1 MQTILFGAILLTAH
15 GPPLLANTPEATN
28 DWLALDE
35 QLESMAS
42 SLQSSGGGVDVG
54 AIVRSY
60 YRHSS
65 DFESPS
71 GADFGGFVLENARL
85 FAEGAYGAFDWR
97 FSFGFTEGPFEEDT
111 AASGDTIVG
120 SGSVPIDSPP
130 VDQEL
135 EAELL
140 DAYAR
145 WNLTESFAV
154 QFGHINP
161 RDSFTGAVRP
171 DRLLFPQRSF
181 LGEQFHEW
189 DLGAQLEGTYGAQE
203 APSIE
208 WSFAL
213 LNGDDGAQD
222 DLNLRARVDFHTLG
236 EGAGNV
242 EGAYDPEGVTG
253 GTLGIFWSQDD
264 DVADLDGNPS
274 GVGGSILGA
283 DYHANYGTFSLTA
296 EYARFDRDASEA
308 AGLGDDESDYWS
320 VSASTLLGEGGGFE
334 LAGRYE
340 DFDSV
345 DDRSRITLGLNYYIP
360 DTDVKAQ
367 LAWVSQDSDTDARDG
382 DVFQLGLS
390 AALSTARR

>member
-1 MQTILFGAILLTAH
+1 
-15 GPPLLANTPEATN
+15 
-28 DWLALDE
+28 
-35 QLESMAS
+35 MAS

-71 GADFGGFVLENARL
+71 GADFGGFVLETARL
-85 FAEGAYGAFDWR
+85 YAEGSYTSFDWR

-120 SGSVPIDSPP
+120 SGLVPIDSPP
-130 VDQEL
+130 VDQDL

-145 WNLTESFAV
+145 WNLTESFSI

-161 RDSFTGAVRP
+161 RDSFTGDVRP
-171 DRLLFPQRSF
+171 DRLLFPQRTL
-181 LGEQFHEW
+181 LGEQFHQW
-189 DLGAQLEGTYGAQE
+189 DLGVQFEGSYGAQE
-203 APSIE
+203 APDLE
-208 WSFAL
+208 WSFAV

-222 DLNLRARVDFHTLG
+222 DMNLRARVDFHTLG
-236 EGAGNV
+236 TGAGNV
-242 EGAYDPEGVTG
+242 EGAYDPEGSPG

-264 DVADLDGNPS
+264 DVAGTDGQPS
-274 GVGGSILGA
+274 GVGGTILGA
-283 DYHANYGTFSLTA
+283 DYHANYGKFSLIG
-296 EYARFDRDASEA
+296 EYAYFDRDASEA
-308 AGLGDDESDYWS
+308 AGLGDDESNYFS
-320 VSASTLLGEGGGFE
+320 VSGAVLLGDSGGFE

-340 DFDSV
+340 DFDSL
-345 DDRSRITLGLNYYIP
+345 DSRDRITVGLNYYIP
-360 DTDVKAQ
+360 ETDVKAQ
-367 LAWVSQDSDTDARDG
+367 LAWVSQGSDDATRDG